1 MQETKVHVRPMGEKS
16 TTKESSKQEST
27 TKNTAAQGQEAK
39 NLPVK
44 RFRAGAISAT
54 VWENQAV
61 TKNGEIATFYTVSLD
76 RSYKDESGEWQH
88 TASYRINDLPRAKLV
103 LEKAYEW
110 VALEN

>member
-1 MQETKVHVRPMGEKS
+1 MQETKVYVKQSKKEVP
-16 TTKESSKQEST
+16 TTKEQINAQSEEGASS
-27 TKNTAAQGQEAK
+27 K

-54 VWENQAV
+54 VWENQTV
-61 TKNGEIATFYTVSLD
+61 TKNGEVATFYTVSLD

-88 TASYRINDLPRAKLV
+88 TASYRVNDLPRAKLV